1 MVKRNKKEIILGIDP
16 GFGKT
21 GFGVIEN
28 SSGEWKLVACGCIET
43 EINDPFVER
52 LVELH
57 LELLKVIKKYKPTRV
72 SVEDLFFARNV
83 TTAIKVG
90 QARGVILLTV
100 AQLKIPVEEYTPLQ
114 VKQAITGYGRAE
126 KGQIQRM
133 IQMQFRLKKKI
144 TPDDAADAV
153 AVALTCAASLN
164 LKRRLKNNVMK

>member
-153 AVALTCAASLN
+153 AVALTCAASLS
-164 LKRRLKNNVMK
+164 LKRRLKNNVVK

>member
-1 MVKRNKKEIILGIDP
+1 MEIGSL
-16 GFGKT
+16 
-21 GFGVIEN
+21 
-28 SSGEWKLVACGCIET
+28 GCIET

>member
-21 GFGVIEN
+21 GFGVVEN

-164 LKRRLKNNVMK
+164 LKRRLKNNVVK

>member
-164 LKRRLKNNVMK
+164 LKRRLKNNVVK

>member
-153 AVALTCAASLN
+153 AVALTCVDSLN
-164 LKRRLKNNVMK
+164 LKRRLKNNVVK

>member
-164 LKRRLKNNVMK
+164 LKRRLKNNAVK

>member
-1 MVKRNKKEIILGIDP
+1 MITKQKSERIMGIDP
-16 GFGKT
+16 GFGRT

-43 EINDPFVER
+43 ATSDQFVDR

-57 LELLKVIKKYKPTRV
+57 KELLKVIKKYQPTRMG
-72 SVEDLFFARNV
+72 VEDLFFARNV

-90 QARGVILLTV
+90 QARGVVLLT
-100 AQLKIPVEEYTPLQ
+100 ATQLKIPVDEFTPLQ

-126 KGQIQRM
+126 KGQIQKM
-133 IQMQFRLKKKI
+133 IQKQFNLKKKI

-153 AVALTCAASLN
+153 AIAVTSAASLN
-164 LKRRLKNNVMK
+164 FKRRLQKSL